1 MAVYTAVARRAPDC
15 KDFCVNIAELLG
27 EKFESGDEEARIQAV
42 RDLAGLGMHLPM
54 ALLYRAMGDVSW
66 RVRKEA
72 LEIFLSLP
80 RAGELAGD
88 IIELLHAQD
97 NAGLRNAGV
106 DILVR
111 LGARALPVL
120 HEELACSDSDVR
132 KFVLDILGEIGDPAS
147 LEVMIGALT
156 DGDRNVRAAAAEN
169 LGKLRHGEAL
179 APLLEAME
187 ENDLLMRFTILEA
200 LGRIGQPIPLER
212 ISPYAEDPLLRKA
225 LFDCLG
231 QIGMAA
237 GVPLLTSG
245 LNDRMHNVREA
256 AVLSLGTLYH
266 SHPQDVAEA
275 LAHEPE
281 AADQALAACLDSP
294 HLPVV
299 RAALRLVPLI
309 YARHSLDRLLPW
321 LADEELGREAAG
333 AILALGRP
341 AVVSLLHDWPNQSE
355 RMQVFLCYLAAET
368 GAEEAIDPLLKA
380 LESDNQDLV
389 LAAAH
394 ALGRLGVGSAL
405 PALTRILREG
415 ETDSRR
421 VAQEALGS
429 LVESFPEEL
438 LAALSPLMEDPA
450 AETRMAAI
458 AVLGKGNFRI
468 IRPMVFL
475 ALKDDSSEV
484 RQSAVAALGSNPD
497 IEQLDALV
505 LALTDEDAEV
515 RRVAAEVL
523 GGLPDRRAVD
533 ALALALHDEDPWVRA
548 TVVRAIGHIGTD
560 RAGTLIRE
568 AWGDPVGLVCIAAL
582 EAWFSFDPDGVF
594 PQLIASL
601 YHDDEEVVGAAIALL
616 VTTGRQDWLP
626 AMAEVLINHPH
637 WEVRLRFARAL
648 EQLKGSGCR
657 ELVENRLLVEG
668 EDLVRSQLVQTL
680 EALGGVD

>member
-1 MAVYTAVARRAPDC
+1 MDIV
-15 KDFCVNIAELLG
+15 KLLG
-27 EKFESGDEEARIQAV
+27 EKLESGDEEARIQTV
-42 RDLAGLGMHLPM
+42 RDLAALGMHLPM

-72 LEIFLSLP
+72 AETFLGLP

-88 IIELLHAQD
+88 IVELLHAQD
-97 NAGLRNAGV
+97 NAGLRNVGV

-120 HEELACSDSDVR
+120 HEELACSDPDVR
-132 KFVLDILGEIGDPAS
+132 KFVLDILGEIGEPAS
-147 LEVMIGALT
+147 LTVMTGALA

-169 LGKLRHGEAL
+169 LGKLRHGEAI

-187 ENDLLMRFTILEA
+187 ETDLLMRFTILEA

-212 ISPYAEDPLLRKA
+212 ISCYAEDPLLRKA

-237 GVPLLTSG
+237 GATLLSSG
-245 LNDRMHNVREA
+245 LNDRMRNVREA
-256 AVLSLGTLYH
+256 VVLSLGALH
-266 SHPQDVAEA
+266 RNHPQAVTAA
-275 LAHEPE
+275 LTREPE
-281 AADQALAACLDSP
+281 AADQALAECLDSP
-294 HLPVV
+294 RLPVV
-299 RAALRLVPLI
+299 RAAMRLVPLVT
-309 YARHSLDRLLPW
+309 ARHCLDRLLPW
-321 LADEELGREAAG
+321 LADEELGRKAAG
-333 AILALGRP
+333 AIIAQGRP
-341 AVVSLLHDWPNQSE
+341 AVVSLLRDWPKQPE
-355 RMQVFLCYLAAET
+355 RIQAYLCYLAAET
-368 GAEEAIDPLLKA
+368 QTEEAIEPLLDA
-380 LESDNQDLV
+380 LESDNQELV

-394 ALGRLGVGSAL
+394 ALGQLKVVAAL

-415 ETDSRR
+415 DAEPRR
-421 VAQEALGS
+421 VAQEALGV
-429 LVESFPEEL
+429 LAEAYPEEL
-438 LAALSPLMEDPA
+438 LAVFSPLMEDPA

-458 AVLGKGNFRI
+458 AVLCKGNFRI

-497 IEQLDALV
+497 IAQLDALV
-505 LALTDEDAEV
+505 LALTDENADV

-523 GGLPDRRAVD
+523 GRLQDRRAVD
-533 ALALALHDEDPWVRA
+533 ALALALHDEDPWIRA

-568 AWGDPVGLVCIAAL
+568 AWKDPVGLVCIAAL

-601 YHDDEEVVGAAIALL
+601 YHDDEEVVGAALALL

-626 AMAEVLINHPH
+626 AMAEVLINHDH
-637 WEVRLRFARAL
+637 WEVRLRFAQAL
-648 EQLKGSGCR
+648 EQLNGTGCR

-668 EDLVRSQLVQTL
+668 EDLVHAQLEQTL
-680 EALGGVD
+680 ESLGEEG

>member
-1 MAVYTAVARRAPDC
+1 MD
-15 KDFCVNIAELLG
+15 IAELLG
-27 EKFESGDEEARIQAV
+27 KKLESGDEEERIQTV
-42 RDLAGLGMHLPM
+42 RELAGFGMHLPM
-54 ALLYRAMGDVSW
+54 ALLYRAMGDTNW

-72 LEIFLSLP
+72 SETFLGLP

-88 IIELLHAQD
+88 IVELLHAQD
-97 NAGLRNAGV
+97 NAGLRNVGV

-132 KFVLDILGEIGDPAS
+132 KFVLDILGEIGEPAS
-147 LEVMIGALT
+147 LAVMTAALV

-169 LGKLRHGEAL
+169 LGKLRHAEAL

-187 ENDLLMRFTILEA
+187 ESDLLMRFTILEA
-200 LGRIGQPIPLER
+200 LGRIGLPIPLER
-212 ISPYAEDPLLRKA
+212 IGRYADDPLLRKA

-231 QIGMAA
+231 QIDMAVGA
-237 GVPLLTSG
+237 SLLASG
-245 LNDRMHNVREA
+245 LNDRMRNVRET
-256 AVLSLGTLYH
+256 AVLSLGTLH
-266 SHPQDVAEA
+266 RNHPQAVAEA

-281 AADQALAACLDSP
+281 AADEALAECLDSP
-294 HLPVV
+294 RMSVV
-299 RAALRLVPLI
+299 RAALRLVPLVS
-309 YARHSLDRLLPW
+309 ARHCLDRLLPW

-341 AVVSLLHDWPNQSE
+341 AVVSLLRDWSKQPE
-355 RMQVFLCYLAAET
+355 RMQAYLCYLAAET
-368 GAEEAIDPLLKA
+368 GAEEAIGPLLGA
-380 LESDNQDLV
+380 LESDNQELV

-394 ALGRLGVGSAL
+394 ALGRLKVVAAL
-405 PALTRILREG
+405 SALTRILREG
-415 ETDSRR
+415 DAEPRR

-429 LVESFPEEL
+429 LAEAYPEEL
-438 LAALSPLMEDPA
+438 LAVLSPLMEDPA

-484 RQSAVAALGSNPD
+484 RRSAVAALGSNPD
-497 IEQLDALV
+497 IEQLDALI
-505 LALTDEDAEV
+505 LALTDEEADV
-515 RRVAAEVL
+515 RRVGAEVL
-523 GGLPDRRAVD
+523 GRLHDRRAVD
-533 ALALALHDEDPWVRA
+533 ALALALHDEDPWVRT

-582 EAWFSFDPDGVF
+582 EAWFAFDPDGAF

-601 YHDDEEVVGAAIALL
+601 YHDDEEVVGAALALL

-626 AMAEVLINHPH
+626 AMAEVLINHSH
-637 WEVRLRFARAL
+637 WEVRLRFAQAL

-668 EDLVRSQLVQTL
+668 EDLVRVQLEKTL
-680 EALGGVD
+680 ETLGGVD